1 MGLKFVDRV
10 KESTTTT
17 GTGTVNLAGAQ
28 SGYQGFV
35 AGIGSGNACYYV
47 IAAGTEWEVGLGTV
61 TDAAPDTL
69 SRDAVF
75 ASSNAGAKVNF
86 SAGSKDVFL
95 TLPAAGLLPRSYLAG
110 LQLANNGTDATNDI
124 DIAVGAARDSS

>member
-61 TDAAPDTL
+61 TDAAP
-69 SRDAVF
+69 
-75 ASSNAGAKVNF
+75 KVNF

-124 DIAVGAARDSS
+124 DIAV